1 MKMANPLLNGMNP
14 QNGGNPMGNMFNMIS
29 NFQKFKQNFI
39 GDPKQQV
46 QELLNSGRMTQ
57 EQFDYLQNMAKSLSG
72 VLK

>member
-1 MKMANPLLNGMNP
+1 MANPLLNGMNP

-72 VLK
+72 ILK

>member
-1 MKMANPLLNGMNP
+1 MANPLLSGMNP
-14 QNGGNPMGNMFNMIS
+14 QNGGNPMGNMFSMIS

-57 EQFDYLQNMAKSLSG
+57 EQFDYLQSMAKSLSG
-72 VLK
+72 ILK

>member
-1 MKMANPLLNGMNP
+1 MANPLLNGTNP

>member
-1 MKMANPLLNGMNP
+1 MANPLLNGMNP
-14 QNGGNPMGNMFNMIS
+14 QNGGNPMRNMFNMIS

>member
-1 MKMANPLLNGMNP
+1 MANPLLNGMKP

>member
-1 MKMANPLLNGMNP
+1 MANPLLSGMFP
-14 QNGGNPMGNMFNMIS
+14 QNGGSPFGNMFNMIS

-57 EQFDYLQNMAKSLSG
+57 EQFDYLQNMAKGLSG

>member
-1 MKMANPLLNGMNP
+1 MANPLFSGVKP

-57 EQFDYLQNMAKSLSG
+57 EQFDYLQNMARSLSG

>member
-1 MKMANPLLNGMNP
+1 MANPLLNGMNP

-46 QELLNSGRMTQ
+46 QELLNSDLRAIMLAVIIM
-57 EQFDYLQNMAKSLSG
+57 YLNI
-72 VLK
+72 